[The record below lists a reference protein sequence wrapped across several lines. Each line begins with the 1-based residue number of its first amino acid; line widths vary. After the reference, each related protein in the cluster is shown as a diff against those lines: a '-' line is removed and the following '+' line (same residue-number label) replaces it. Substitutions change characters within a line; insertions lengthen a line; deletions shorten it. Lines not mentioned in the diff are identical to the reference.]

1 MKVQTR
7 NKLKERTAS
16 GVFLL
21 SALASILFVALIC
34 IFLFANGVPAI
45 LKIGITD
52 FLFGKEWA
60 PTDEP
65 AVYGIFPMILG
76 SIYVTLG
83 ALAIGVS
90 VGLLSAIYLARFCS
104 KRVHDKLKPAVD
116 LLAGIPSVVYG
127 FFGLVVIVPFVRQN
141 FGGSGA
147 SILAASILL
156 GIMILPT
163 IVSVSE
169 AALRAVPDS
178 YYEGALALGATHER
192 SVFFAV
198 LPAATS
204 GIVAGIILGFGRAIG
219 ETMAVILVA
228 GNQARMPTGILG
240 GVRTLTANIVLE
252 MGYATDLH
260 REALIATGVVL
271 FAFILVI
278 NMLFS
283 ILKKRAFQ

>member
-1 MKVQTR
+1 MKF
-7 NKLKERTAS
+7 KLSSPFKERAAS
-16 GVFLL
+16 TIFLV

-34 IFLFANGVPAI
+34 VFLFANGVPAI
-45 LKIGITD
+45 LKIGFTD
-52 FLFGKEWA
+52 FLFGTEWA

-65 AVYGIFPMILG
+65 AIYGIFPMILG
-76 SIYVTLG
+76 SLYVTLG

-90 VGLLSAIYLARFCS
+90 VGLLSAIFLARFCS
-104 KRVHDKLKPAVD
+104 ERLHRVLKPAVE
-116 LLAGIPSVVYG
+116 LLAGIPSVIYG
-127 FFGLVVIVPFVRQN
+127 FFGLVIIVPFVRQHL
-141 FGGSGA
+141 GGSGF
-147 SILAASILL
+147 SIFTASILL

-163 IVSVSE
+163 VISVSE
-169 AALRAVPDS
+169 AALRAVPNS
-178 YYEGALALGATHER
+178 YYEGSLALGATHER
-192 SVFFAV
+192 SVFFTV

-228 GNQARMPTGILG
+228 GNQARMPDGIFE

-271 FAFILVI
+271 FSFILTI
-278 NMLFS
+278 KLLFS
-283 ILKKRAFQ
+283 ILKKRVVK

>member
-1 MKVQTR
+1 MKF
-7 NKLKERTAS
+7 KLSSPFKERAAS
-16 GVFLL
+16 TIFLV

-34 IFLFANGVPAI
+34 VFLFANGVPAI
-45 LKIGITD
+45 LKIGFTD
-52 FLFGKEWA
+52 FLFGTEWA

-65 AVYGIFPMILG
+65 AIYGIFPMILG
-76 SIYVTLG
+76 SLYVTLG

-90 VGLLSAIYLARFCS
+90 VGLLSAIFLARFCS
-104 KRVHDKLKPAVD
+104 ERLHRVLNPAVE
-116 LLAGIPSVVYG
+116 LLAGIPSVIYG
-127 FFGLVVIVPFVRQN
+127 FFGLVIIVPFVRQHL
-141 FGGSGA
+141 GGSGF
-147 SILAASILL
+147 SIFTASILL

-163 IVSVSE
+163 VISVSE
-169 AALRAVPDS
+169 AALRAVPNS
-178 YYEGALALGATHER
+178 YYEGSLALGATHER
-192 SVFFAV
+192 SVFFTV

-228 GNQARMPTGILG
+228 GNQARMPDGIFE

-271 FAFILVI
+271 FSFILTI
-278 NMLFS
+278 NLLFS
-283 ILKKRAFQ
+283 ILKKRVVK

>member
-1 MKVQTR
+1 MKF
-7 NKLKERTAS
+7 KLSSPFKERAAS
-16 GVFLL
+16 TIFLV

-34 IFLFANGVPAI
+34 VFLFANGVPAI
-45 LKIGITD
+45 LKIGFTD
-52 FLFGKEWA
+52 FLFGTEWA

-65 AVYGIFPMILG
+65 AIYGIFPMILG
-76 SIYVTLG
+76 SLYVTRG

-90 VGLLSAIYLARFCS
+90 VGLLSAIFLARFCS
-104 KRVHDKLKPAVD
+104 ERLHRVLNPAVE
-116 LLAGIPSVVYG
+116 LLAGIPSVIYG
-127 FFGLVVIVPFVRQN
+127 FFGLVIIVPFVRQHL
-141 FGGSGA
+141 GGSGF
-147 SILAASILL
+147 SIFTASILL

-163 IVSVSE
+163 VISVSE
-169 AALRAVPDS
+169 AALRAVPNS
-178 YYEGALALGATHER
+178 YYEGSLALGATHER
-192 SVFFAV
+192 SVFFTV

-228 GNQARMPTGILG
+228 GNQARMPDGIFE

-271 FAFILVI
+271 FSFILTI
-278 NMLFS
+278 NLLFS
-283 ILKKRAFQ
+283 ILKKRVVK

>member
-1 MKVQTR
+1 MKF
-7 NKLKERTAS
+7 KLSSPFKERAAS
-16 GVFLL
+16 TIFLV

-34 IFLFANGVPAI
+34 VFLFANGVPAI
-45 LKIGITD
+45 LKIGFTD
-52 FLFGKEWA
+52 FLFGTEWA

-65 AVYGIFPMILG
+65 AIYGIFPMILG
-76 SIYVTLG
+76 SLYVTLG

-90 VGLLSAIYLARFCS
+90 VGLLSAIFLARFCS
-104 KRVHDKLKPAVD
+104 ERLHRVLKPAVE
-116 LLAGIPSVVYG
+116 LLAGIPSVIYG
-127 FFGLVVIVPFVRQN
+127 FFGLVIIVPFVRQHL
-141 FGGSGA
+141 GGSGF
-147 SILAASILL
+147 SIFTASILL

-163 IVSVSE
+163 VISVSE
-169 AALRAVPDS
+169 AALRAVPNS
-178 YYEGALALGATHER
+178 YYEGSLALGATHER
-192 SVFFAV
+192 SVFFTV

-228 GNQARMPTGILG
+228 GNQARMPDGIFE

-271 FAFILVI
+271 FSFILTI
-278 NMLFS
+278 NLLFS
-283 ILKKRAFQ
+283 ILRKRVVK

>member
-1 MKVQTR
+1 MKF
-7 NKLKERTAS
+7 KLSSPFKERAAS
-16 GVFLL
+16 TIFLV

-34 IFLFANGVPAI
+34 VFLFANGVPAI
-45 LKIGITD
+45 LKIGFTD
-52 FLFGKEWA
+52 FLFGTEWA

-65 AVYGIFPMILG
+65 AIYGIFPMILG
-76 SIYVTLG
+76 SLYVTLG

-90 VGLLSAIYLARFCS
+90 VGLLSVIFLARFCS
-104 KRVHDKLKPAVD
+104 ERLHRVLKPAVE
-116 LLAGIPSVVYG
+116 LLAGIPSVIYG
-127 FFGLVVIVPFVRQN
+127 FFGLVIIVPFVRQHL
-141 FGGSGA
+141 GGSGF
-147 SILAASILL
+147 SIFTASILL

-163 IVSVSE
+163 VISVSE
-169 AALRAVPDS
+169 AALRAVPNS
-178 YYEGALALGATHER
+178 YYEGSLALGATHER
-192 SVFFAV
+192 SVFFTV

-228 GNQARMPTGILG
+228 GNQARMPDGIFE

-271 FAFILVI
+271 FSFILTI
-278 NMLFS
+278 NLLFS
-283 ILKKRAFQ
+283 ILKKRVVK

>member
-1 MKVQTR
+1 MKF
-7 NKLKERTAS
+7 KLSSPFKERAAS
-16 GVFLL
+16 TIFLV

-34 IFLFANGVPAI
+34 VFLFANGVPAI
-45 LKIGITD
+45 LKIGFTD
-52 FLFGKEWA
+52 FLFGTEWA

-65 AVYGIFPMILG
+65 AIYGIFPMILG
-76 SIYVTLG
+76 SLYVTLG

-90 VGLLSAIYLARFCS
+90 VGLLSAIFLARFCTERLH
-104 KRVHDKLKPAVD
+104 RVLKPAVE
-116 LLAGIPSVVYG
+116 LLAGIPSVIYG
-127 FFGLVVIVPFVRQN
+127 FFGLVIIVPFVRQHL
-141 FGGSGA
+141 GGSGF
-147 SILAASILL
+147 SIFTASILL

-163 IVSVSE
+163 VISVSE
-169 AALRAVPDS
+169 AALRAVPNS
-178 YYEGALALGATHER
+178 YYEGSLALGATHER
-192 SVFFAV
+192 SVFFTV

-228 GNQARMPTGILG
+228 GNQARMPDGIFE

-271 FAFILVI
+271 FSFILTI
-278 NMLFS
+278 NLLFS
-283 ILKKRAFQ
+283 ILKKRVVK

>member
-1 MKVQTR
+1 MKLSLS
-7 NKLKERTAS
+7 NPFKERAAS
-16 GVFLL
+16 TIFLV

-34 IFLFANGVPAI
+34 VFLFANGVPAI
-45 LKIGITD
+45 LKIGVPD

-76 SIYVTLG
+76 SLYVTLG

-90 VGLLSAIYLARFCS
+90 VGLLSAIFLARFCS
-104 KRVHDKLKPAVD
+104 ERLHRTLKPAVE
-116 LLAGIPSVVYG
+116 LLAGIPSVIYG
-127 FFGLVVIVPFVRQN
+127 FFGLVVIVPFVRQH
-141 FGGSGA
+141 FGGSGF
-147 SILAASILL
+147 SILTASILL

-163 IVSVSE
+163 IISVSE
-169 AALRAVPDS
+169 AALRAVPNS
-178 YYEGALALGATHER
+178 YYEGSLALGATHER
-192 SVFFAV
+192 SVFFTV

-228 GNQARMPTGILG
+228 GNQARMPDGILG
-240 GVRTLTANIVLE
+240 GIRTLTANIVLE

-260 REALIATGVVL
+260 RESLIATGVVL
-271 FAFILVI
+271 FIFILII

-283 ILKKRAFQ
+283 ILKKRVIK